1 MTDNQKQA
9 IARCETEIAEA
20 RRLLVAG
27 HPEVE
32 GLCMAL
38 SDWSEEK
45 RLIEEEVRGAV
56 AGWVTVEEVSG

>member
-45 RLIEEEVRGAV
+45 RMIEAEVRGAV

>member
-45 RLIEEEVRGAV
+45 RMIEAEVRGAV
-56 AGWVTVEEVSG
+56 AGWVTVGEVRG

>member
-45 RLIEEEVRGAV
+45 RMIEEEGKP
-56 AGWVTVEEVSG
+56 

>member
-38 SDWSEEK
+38 SDWSKEK
-45 RLIEEEVRGAV
+45 RMIEAEVRGAV